1 MIRDINK
8 IDDDI
13 IRKKRIIAKMLYS
26 DPDIIEV
33 LGNKDIDPTCP
44 EEIMYKNIYPFIRVP
59 GIQDVSGSYIT
70 YMLDD
75 IDPGRI
81 NSNMKSQHLKIV
93 IFVHQD
99 LVETEYGAERHD
111 VLSFLIKDIFHL
123 SNALGLKLKLISN
136 KEGFT
141 DTNYCTRTLHFETIT
156 PNSMMP
162 YQTNQY
168 ERKSIVDKQDST
180 LRREQVGDIHG

>member
-13 IRKKRIIAKMLYS
+13 IRKKRIIGKMLYG

-33 LGNKDIDPTCP
+33 INNNEIDPACP
-44 EEIMYKNIYPFIRVP
+44 EDAMYVNIYPFIRVP
-59 GIQDVSGSYIT
+59 GVQDVSRTYIT

-75 IDPGRI
+75 VDVGRS
-81 NSNMKSQHLKIV
+81 NSAMKSQYLKVV
-93 IFVHQD
+93 IFVHKD
-99 LVETEYGAERHD
+99 LVETKYGAERHD
-111 VLSFLIKDIFHL
+111 LLSYLIRDNFHL

-141 DTNYCTRTLHFETIT
+141 DTDYCTRTLHFEMTT
-156 PNSMMP
+156 PNAMKP
-162 YQTNQY
+162 FQTNFY

-180 LRREQVGDIHG
+180 LQREQVGDIHG